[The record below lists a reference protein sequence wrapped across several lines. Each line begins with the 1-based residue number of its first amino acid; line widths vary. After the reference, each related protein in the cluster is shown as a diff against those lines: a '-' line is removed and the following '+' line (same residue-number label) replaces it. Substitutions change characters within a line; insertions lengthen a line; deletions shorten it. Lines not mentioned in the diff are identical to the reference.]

1 MSRQRSFSQRLSDLP
16 RPSQLRV
23 ASDSFIASK
32 NSGLFKGQVIGSPKQ
47 QKKSDDKK
55 YLNHDEINRRA
66 IQIFHTEGGEKSAPH
81 STTKTFDQRIFAII
95 HPYDR
100 HRRIFDMATVV
111 WVLLLVFFIPL
122 EIGFD
127 WYETVAWQKI
137 LFTALDV
144 WFALDILLNFRTG
157 YISHGTVVMDAKK
170 IASNYLSTW
179 FVVDLLG
186 TLPFEHVISAQVSSR
201 KSLKLAKYFK
211 IPKLLRI
218 SRVMKYVRN
227 HQYVYDFSKVLILI
241 FTLLHIGACVWVMLL
256 DPCNETKSN
265 YSGADVCAQSNVYH
279 IYAEALHIS
288 ASMMLGV
295 SNLHIIGKSDMLI
308 LDFEGRHEDSTKVFI
323 ISTIFMIV
331 GLFLIALLISEAN
344 VYVMGKMQ
352 GSAAFQRKTDRVN
365 HEMEYYGVPDELQHQ
380 VRAFYDYIWIHQ
392 KQYDDKIALLSDQ
405 QMSTDL
411 QRKLALH
418 LFKDVVSHISFFSEI
433 DDLLLGEICMSL
445 RTKIFLPGDMILFK
459 GDVGKELF
467 IISKGVVEVLR
478 DDLPRSKR
486 HDAPKI
492 LLQNGSFFGEI
503 ALVMEVRRTC
513 SVQARTVCE
522 VNILQQ
528 NAFDAILLDNPHF
541 ARRMNELV
549 VARQLDSC
557 MARSHQ
563 KGLDFK
569 VSQSDMD
576 LAILTMEKNMKEG
589 LERRHMNVHDSS
601 RSVGSTRHKSD
612 MSHNDTAVFSP
623 STRVS
628 FDGSVKLDSTTV
640 KLHHESYSNPS
651 SRRDTDEESQLPEPP
666 KRTRTSSAPAPTDVS
681 HMFKDIARRST
692 VFPNEN
698 FFAKG
703 VNQSSARP
711 LTDNHGGSND
721 DDEEIVIN
729 DDMDACSD
737 GELHQSSKDRKRV
750 TRRRRLQTEN
760 SVAFRPPEDDLES
773 RLTGRF
779 PSSIFDVS
787 KVNPLILNSSRSV
800 APRKSLNDTSF
811 AVANSLHA
819 RLNHQ
824 GLEDVILD
832 DEMGVRKI
840 ILSVKSDRT

>member
-1 MSRQRSFSQRLSDLP
+1 MTRQRSLSQRLSDLP
-16 RPSQLRV
+16 RPSHMRV
-23 ASDSFIASK
+23 ASDSFLASK
-32 NSGLFKGQVIGSPKQ
+32 SSGVFKGQLIGSPKQ
-47 QKKSDDKK
+47 PQENKEEDDGI

-66 IQIFHTEGGEKSAPH
+66 IQIFHTEGGEKSA
-81 STTKTFDQRIFAII
+81 SRSSKKTFIQWLLTII

-100 HRRIFDMATVV
+100 SRRMFDMTTVI

-127 WYETVAWQKI
+127 WYETVAWQKV
-137 LFTALDV
+137 LFTALDI
-144 WFALDILLNFRTG
+144 WFALDIMLNFRTG
-157 YISHGTVVMDAKK
+157 YINHGTVVMGPKK
-170 IASNYLSTW
+170 IASNYLSKW
-179 FVVDLLG
+179 FLVDLLG
-186 TLPFEHVISAQVSSR
+186 TLPFELMISAQVSSR

-241 FTLLHIGACVWVMLL
+241 FTLMHIGACAWVMLL
-256 DPCNETKSN
+256 DPCNEEKSN
-265 YSGADVCAQSNVYH
+265 YAGADVCAQSNVYH

-295 SNLHIIGKSDMLI
+295 SNLHIIGKSGMLN
-308 LDFEGRHEDSTKVFI
+308 LDFEGRHEDSTKVFL
-323 ISTIFMIV
+323 ISTLFMMI

-365 HEMEYYGVPDELQHQ
+365 HEMEYYGVPDDLQRQ

-445 RTKIFLPGDMILFK
+445 RTKVFLPGDMIFFK

-478 DDLPRSKR
+478 DDLPMSKR
-486 HDAPKI
+486 RDAPKI
-492 LLQNGSFFGEI
+492 LLENGSFFGEI
-503 ALVMEVRRTC
+503 ALVMEVRRTS

-528 NAFDAILLDNPHF
+528 DAFDAILLDNPHF

-563 KGLDFK
+563 KGVDFQ

-589 LERRHMNVHDSS
+589 LERRQMQE
-601 RSVGSTRHKSD
+601 STRSLTSKRQKSD
-612 MSHNDTAVFSP
+612 MTDTDTVFSP
-623 STRVS
+623 TSRVS
-628 FDGSVKLDSTTV
+628 FDGSVKMPL
-640 KLHHESYSNPS
+640 ESYINPS
-651 SRRDTDEESQLPEPP
+651 TRAGVDEESQLLDP
-666 KRTRTSSAPAPTDVS
+666 TNRTSSASLDVS
-681 HMFKDIARRST
+681 HVLTDIARRST
-692 VFPNEN
+692 RFSNVDE
-698 FFAKG
+698 
-703 VNQSSARP
+703 VDSSCHHLEEISRKAAARP
-711 LTDNHGGSND
+711 LTDNTGATNNND
-721 DDEEIVIN
+721 FIVDDE
-729 DDMDACSD
+729 MDACSD
-737 GELHQSSKDRKRV
+737 GELETTKDRKRV
-750 TRRRRLQTEN
+750 PTRRMQPL
-760 SVAFRPPEDDLES
+760 ADDLES
-773 RLTGRF
+773 RLTGHF
-779 PSSIFDVS
+779 NPGVVDVS
-787 KVNPLILNSSRSV
+787 KVNPLILKAMTAQTQQPSIR
-800 APRKSLNDTSF
+800 
-811 AVANSLHA
+811 
-819 RLNHQ
+819 
-824 GLEDVILD
+824 
-832 DEMGVRKI
+832 
-840 ILSVKSDRT
+840 

>member
-1 MSRQRSFSQRLSDLP
+1 MIIVLDRSETLYFVKGCPPYLSPNAMKRQRSLSQRLSDLP
-16 RPSQLRV
+16 RPRQMRV

-32 NSGLFKGQVIGSPKQ
+32 KTGVLKGQIIG
-47 QKKSDDKK
+47 QKKQNDDA
-55 YLNHDEINRRA
+55 YLNQNDINRRA
-66 IQIFHTEGGEKSAPH
+66 IQIFHTERGKKSVLR
-81 STTKTFDQRIFAII
+81 SSKKTFNQWVFTII

-100 HRRIFDMATVV
+100 SRRIFDMTTVI
-111 WVLLLVFFIPL
+111 WVLLLVFFLPL

-127 WYETVAWQKI
+127 WYETVTWQKV
-137 LFTALDV
+137 LFTILDV

-157 YISHGTVVMDAKK
+157 FVNHGTVVMDPKK

-186 TLPFEHVISAQVSSR
+186 TLPFEHMIRSAQVSSR

-218 SRVMKYVRN
+218 SRVMKYLRN

-241 FTLLHIGACVWVMLL
+241 FTLLHIGACLWVMLI
-256 DPCNETKSN
+256 DPCNEFRTN

-295 SNLHIIGKSDMLI
+295 SNLHIIGKPGMLN
-308 LDFEGRHEDSTKVFI
+308 LDFEGRHEDSSAMFL

-344 VYVMGKMQ
+344 VYVFGKMQ
-352 GSAAFQRKTDRVN
+352 GSTAFQRKTDRVN
-365 HEMEYYGVPDELQHQ
+365 HEMEYYGVPDDLQRQ
-380 VRAFYDYIWIHQ
+380 VRAFYNYIWIHQ

-418 LFKDVVSHISFFSEI
+418 LFKDVVSHISFFSEV
-433 DDLLLGEICMSL
+433 DDGLLGEICMSL
-445 RTKIFLPGDMILFK
+445 RSKIFLPNDMIFFK

-467 IISKGVVEVLR
+467 IISKGVVEVIR
-478 DDLPRSKR
+478 DDLPLKQRR
-486 HDAPKI
+486 DAPKI
-492 LLQNGSFFGEI
+492 LLENGSFFGEI

-557 MARSHQ
+557 MARSQQ
-563 KGLDFK
+563 KGVDFQ

-589 LERRHMNVHDSS
+589 LERRQMQD
-601 RSVGSTRHKSD
+601 STRSLGSKRLISD
-612 MSHNDTAVFSP
+612 MTTS
-623 STRVS
+623 RVS
-628 FDGSVKLDSTTV
+628 FDGSIKVPLGV
-640 KLHHESYSNPS
+640 
-651 SRRDTDEESQLPEPP
+651 DEESQVMEP
-666 KRTRTSSAPAPTDVS
+666 TDRTSSASLDVS
-681 HMFKDIARRST
+681 HVLRDIARRST
-692 VFPNEN
+692 RFPNEEAN
-698 FFAKG
+698 
-703 VNQSSARP
+703 SSYHRDEITRKEARP
-711 LTDNHGGSND
+711 FTDSNGASNNTVD
-721 DDEEIVIN
+721 DDI
-729 DDMDACSD
+729 DACSD
-737 GELHQSSKDRKRV
+737 GELKATKTHKRP
-750 TRRRRLQTEN
+750 L
-760 SVAFRPPEDDLES
+760 EDDLES
-773 RLTGRF
+773 RLTGHF
-779 PSSIFDVS
+779 NPQVGVVDVS
-787 KVNPLILNSSRSV
+787 KVNPLILNSLKNKHMEPRSIEDSTNSADV
-800 APRKSLNDTSF
+800 NSLN
-811 AVANSLHA
+811 A
-819 RLNHQ
+819 RLSQ
-824 GLEDVILD
+824 QEKFMEKIVALLD
-832 DEMGVRKI
+832 DDFMNR
-840 ILSVKSDRT
+840 

>member
-1 MSRQRSFSQRLSDLP
+1 M
-16 RPSQLRV
+16 RV
-23 ASDSFIASK
+23 ASDSFLASK
-32 NSGLFKGQVIGSPKQ
+32 SSGVFKGQLIGSPKQ
-47 QKKSDDKK
+47 PQQRKEEDDGI

-66 IQIFHTEGGEKSAPH
+66 IQIFHTEGGEKSA
-81 STTKTFDQRIFAII
+81 SRSSKKTFIQWVLTII

-100 HRRIFDMATVV
+100 SRRMFDMTTVI

-127 WYETVAWQKI
+127 WYETVTWQKV
-137 LFTALDV
+137 LFTALDI
-144 WFALDILLNFRTG
+144 WFALDIMLNFRTG
-157 YISHGTVVMDAKK
+157 YINHGTVVMGPKK
-170 IASNYLSTW
+170 IASNYLSKW
-179 FVVDLLG
+179 FLVDLLG
-186 TLPFEHVISAQVSSR
+186 TLPFELMISAQVSSR

-241 FTLLHIGACVWVMLL
+241 FTLMHIGACAWVMLL
-256 DPCNETKSN
+256 DPCNEEKSN
-265 YSGADVCAQSNVYH
+265 YAGADVCAQSNVYH

-295 SNLHIIGKSDMLI
+295 SNLHIIGKSGMLN
-308 LDFEGRHEDSTKVFI
+308 LDFEGRHEDSTKVFL
-323 ISTIFMIV
+323 ISTLFMMI

-365 HEMEYYGVPDELQHQ
+365 HEMEYYGVPDDLQRQ

-445 RTKIFLPGDMILFK
+445 RTKVFLPGDMIFFK

-478 DDLPRSKR
+478 DDLPMSKR
-486 HDAPKI
+486 RDAPKI
-492 LLQNGSFFGEI
+492 LLENGSFFGEI
-503 ALVMEVRRTC
+503 ALVMEVRRTS

-528 NAFDAILLDNPHF
+528 DAFDAILLDNPHF

-563 KGLDFK
+563 KGVDFQ

-589 LERRHMNVHDSS
+589 LERRQMQE
-601 RSVGSTRHKSD
+601 STRSLTSKRQKSD
-612 MSHNDTAVFSP
+612 MTDTDTVFSP
-623 STRVS
+623 TSRVS
-628 FDGSVKLDSTTV
+628 FDGSVKMPL
-640 KLHHESYSNPS
+640 ESYINPS
-651 SRRDTDEESQLPEPP
+651 TRAGVDEESQLLDP
-666 KRTRTSSAPAPTDVS
+666 TNRTSSASLDVS
-681 HMFKDIARRST
+681 HVLTDIARRST
-692 VFPNEN
+692 RFSNEEDDLESHHHLEEISRK
-698 FFAKG
+698 AA
-703 VNQSSARP
+703 ARP
-711 LTDNHGGSND
+711 LTDSTGASNNND
-721 DDEEIVIN
+721 FIVDDE
-729 DDMDACSD
+729 MDACSD
-737 GELHQSSKDRKRV
+737 GELETTKDRKRV
-750 TRRRRLQTEN
+750 PTRRMQPL
-760 SVAFRPPEDDLES
+760 ADDLES
-773 RLTGRF
+773 RLTGHF
-779 PSSIFDVS
+779 NPGVVDVS
-787 KVNPLILNSSRSV
+787 KVNPLILKAMTAQTQQPSIR
-800 APRKSLNDTSF
+800 
-811 AVANSLHA
+811 
-819 RLNHQ
+819 
-824 GLEDVILD
+824 
-832 DEMGVRKI
+832 
-840 ILSVKSDRT
+840 

>member
-1 MSRQRSFSQRLSDLP
+1 MTRQRSLSQRLSDLP
-16 RPSQLRV
+16 RPSHMRV
-23 ASDSFIASK
+23 ASDSFLASK
-32 NSGLFKGQVIGSPKQ
+32 SSGVFKGQLIGSPKQ
-47 QKKSDDKK
+47 PQENKEEDDGI

-66 IQIFHTEGGEKSAPH
+66 IQIFHTEGGEKSA
-81 STTKTFDQRIFAII
+81 SRSSKKTFIQWLLTII

-100 HRRIFDMATVV
+100 SRRMFDMTTVI

-127 WYETVAWQKI
+127 WYETVAWQKV
-137 LFTALDV
+137 LFTALDI
-144 WFALDILLNFRTG
+144 WFALDIMLNFRTG
-157 YISHGTVVMDAKK
+157 YINHGTVVMGPKK
-170 IASNYLSTW
+170 IASNYLSKW
-179 FVVDLLG
+179 FLVDLLG
-186 TLPFEHVISAQVSSR
+186 TLPFELMISAQVSSR

-241 FTLLHIGACVWVMLL
+241 FTLMHIGACAWVMLL
-256 DPCNETKSN
+256 DPCNEEKSN
-265 YSGADVCAQSNVYH
+265 YAGADVCAQSNVYH

-295 SNLHIIGKSDMLI
+295 SNLHIIGKSGMLN
-308 LDFEGRHEDSTKVFI
+308 LDFEGRHEDSTKVFL
-323 ISTIFMIV
+323 ISTLFMMI

-365 HEMEYYGVPDELQHQ
+365 HEMEYYGVPDDLQRQ

-445 RTKIFLPGDMILFK
+445 RTKVFLPGDMIFFK

-478 DDLPRSKR
+478 DDLPMSKR
-486 HDAPKI
+486 RDAPKI
-492 LLQNGSFFGEI
+492 LLENGSFFGEI
-503 ALVMEVRRTC
+503 ALVMEVRRTS

-528 NAFDAILLDNPHF
+528 DAFDAILLDNPHF

-563 KGLDFK
+563 KGVDFQ

-576 LAILTMEKNMKEG
+576 LAVLTMEKNMKEG
-589 LERRHMNVHDSS
+589 LERRQMQESS
-601 RSVGSTRHKSD
+601 RSLTSKRQKSD
-612 MSHNDTAVFSP
+612 MTDTDTVFSP
-623 STRVS
+623 TSRVS
-628 FDGSVKLDSTTV
+628 FDGSVKMPL
-640 KLHHESYSNPS
+640 ESYINPS
-651 SRRDTDEESQLPEPP
+651 TRAGVDEESQLLDP
-666 KRTRTSSAPAPTDVS
+666 TNRTSSASLDVS
-681 HMFKDIARRST
+681 HVLTDIARRST
-692 VFPNEN
+692 RFSNVDE
-698 FFAKG
+698 
-703 VNQSSARP
+703 VDSSCHHLEEISRKAAARP
-711 LTDNHGGSND
+711 LTDNTGATNNND
-721 DDEEIVIN
+721 FIVDDE
-729 DDMDACSD
+729 MDACSD
-737 GELHQSSKDRKRV
+737 GELETTKDRKRV
-750 TRRRRLQTEN
+750 PTRRMQPL
-760 SVAFRPPEDDLES
+760 ADDLES
-773 RLTGRF
+773 RLTGHF
-779 PSSIFDVS
+779 NPGVVDVS
-787 KVNPLILNSSRSV
+787 KVNPLILKAMTAQTQQPSIR
-800 APRKSLNDTSF
+800 
-811 AVANSLHA
+811 
-819 RLNHQ
+819 
-824 GLEDVILD
+824 
-832 DEMGVRKI
+832 
-840 ILSVKSDRT
+840 

>member
-1 MSRQRSFSQRLSDLP
+1 MTRQRSLSQRLSDLP
-16 RPSQLRV
+16 RPSEMRV
-23 ASDSFIASK
+23 ASDSFLASK
-32 NSGLFKGQVIGSPKQ
+32 NSGVFKGQLIGSPKQ
-47 QKKSDDKK
+47 YRKDEGVF
-55 YLNHDEINRRA
+55 LNHDEINRRA
-66 IQIFHTEGGEKSAPH
+66 IQIFHTEGGEKIASR
-81 STTKTFDQRIFAII
+81 SSKKTFIQWVFTII

-100 HRRIFDMATVV
+100 FRRMFDMTTVI

-127 WYETVAWQKI
+127 WYETKTWQKV
-137 LFTALDV
+137 LFTALDI
-144 WFALDILLNFRTG
+144 WFALDIVLNFRTG
-157 YISHGTVVMDAKK
+157 YINHGTVVMDPKK

-179 FVVDLLG
+179 FLVDLLG
-186 TLPFEHVISAQVSSR
+186 TLPFEHLISAQVSSR

-241 FTLLHIGACVWVMLL
+241 FTLMHIGACVWVMLL
-256 DPCNETKSN
+256 DPCNELKSN

-279 IYAEALHIS
+279 IYAESLHIS

-295 SNLHIIGKSDMLI
+295 SNLHIIGKPSLI
-308 LDFEGRHEDSTKVFI
+308 NLDFAGRHEDSTKIFL
-323 ISTIFMIV
+323 ISTLFMIV
-331 GLFLIALLISEAN
+331 GLFLVALLISEAN
-344 VYVMGKMQ
+344 VYLMGKMQ

-365 HEMEYYGVPDELQHQ
+365 HEMEYYGVPDDLQRQ

-418 LFKDVVSHISFFSEI
+418 LFKDVVSHISFFSEV

-445 RTKIFLPGDMILFK
+445 RTKVFLPGDMIFFK

-492 LLQNGSFFGEI
+492 LLKNGSFFGEI

-557 MARSHQ
+557 MVRSHQ
-563 KGLDFK
+563 KGVDFK

-589 LERRHMNVHDSS
+589 LERRQMQESA
-601 RSVGSTRHKSD
+601 RSLSSTRQKSD
-612 MSHNDTAVFSP
+612 MTDTNTVFSP
-623 STRVS
+623 SSRVS
-628 FDGSVKLDSTTV
+628 FDGSVKIPV
-640 KLHHESYSNPS
+640 ESYINPS
-651 SRRDTDEESQLPEPP
+651 SRTGVDEESQLLEQPE
-666 KRTRTSSAPAPTDVS
+666 RTSSSASLDIS
-681 HMFKDIARRST
+681 HVLKDIARRST
-692 VFPNEN
+692 RFPNEEEPDSSYN
-698 FFAKG
+698 LEETIRK
-703 VNQSSARP
+703 SARP
-711 LTDNHGGSND
+711 LTDNNRASNNND
-721 DDEEIVIN
+721 VTID

-737 GELHQSSKDRKRV
+737 GELTVTKTCKRV
-750 TRRRRLQTEN
+750 PTRRVQP
-760 SVAFRPPEDDLES
+760 RPRDLADDLES
-773 RLTGRF
+773 RLTGHF
-779 PSSIFDVS
+779 NPGVVDVS
-787 KVNPLILNSSRSV
+787 KVNPLILNSLSSTNMEPRSTEDNTAV
-800 APRKSLNDTSF
+800 HSLN
-811 AVANSLHA
+811 A
-819 RLNHQ
+819 RLSQQ
-824 GLEDVILD
+824 GRLME
-832 DEMGVRKI
+832 KI
-840 ILSVKSDRT
+840 IAKIDILSKKTGEDR

>member
-1 MSRQRSFSQRLSDLP
+1 M
-16 RPSQLRV
+16 RV
-23 ASDSFIASK
+23 ASDSFLASK
-32 NSGLFKGQVIGSPKQ
+32 SSGVFKGQLIGSPKQ
-47 QKKSDDKK
+47 PQENKEEDDGI

-66 IQIFHTEGGEKSAPH
+66 IQIFHTEGGEKSA
-81 STTKTFDQRIFAII
+81 SRSSKKTFIQWLLTII

-100 HRRIFDMATVV
+100 SRRMFDMTTVI

-127 WYETVAWQKI
+127 WYETVAWQKV
-137 LFTALDV
+137 LFTALDI
-144 WFALDILLNFRTG
+144 WFALDIMLNFRTG
-157 YISHGTVVMDAKK
+157 YINHGTVVMGPKK
-170 IASNYLSTW
+170 IASNYLSKW
-179 FVVDLLG
+179 FLIDLLG
-186 TLPFEHVISAQVSSR
+186 TLPFELMISAQVSSR

-241 FTLLHIGACVWVMLL
+241 FTLMHIGACAWVMLL
-256 DPCNETKSN
+256 DPCNEEKSN
-265 YSGADVCAQSNVYH
+265 YAGADVCAQSNVYH

-295 SNLHIIGKSDMLI
+295 SNLHIIGKSGMLN
-308 LDFEGRHEDSTKVFI
+308 LDFEGRHEDSTKVFL
-323 ISTIFMIV
+323 ISTLFMMI

-365 HEMEYYGVPDELQHQ
+365 HEMEYYGVPDDLQRQ

-445 RTKIFLPGDMILFK
+445 RTKVFLPGDMIFFK

-478 DDLPRSKR
+478 DDLPMSKR
-486 HDAPKI
+486 RDAPKI
-492 LLQNGSFFGEI
+492 LLENGSFFGEI
-503 ALVMEVRRTC
+503 ALVMEVRRTS

-528 NAFDAILLDNPHF
+528 DAFDAILLDNPHF

-563 KGLDFK
+563 KGVDFQ

-589 LERRHMNVHDSS
+589 LERRQMQESS
-601 RSVGSTRHKSD
+601 RSLTSKRQKSD
-612 MSHNDTAVFSP
+612 MTDTDTVFSP
-623 STRVS
+623 TSRVS
-628 FDGSVKLDSTTV
+628 FDGSVKMPL
-640 KLHHESYSNPS
+640 ESYINPS
-651 SRRDTDEESQLPEPP
+651 TRAGVDEESQLLDP
-666 KRTRTSSAPAPTDVS
+666 TNRTSSASLDVS
-681 HMFKDIARRST
+681 HVLTDIARRST
-692 VFPNEN
+692 RFSNEEE
-698 FFAKG
+698 AD
-703 VNQSSARP
+703 SSYHHLEEISRKAAARP
-711 LTDNHGGSND
+711 LTDNTGATNNND
-721 DDEEIVIN
+721 FIVDDE
-729 DDMDACSD
+729 MDACSD
-737 GELHQSSKDRKRV
+737 RALETTKDRKRV
-750 TRRRRLQTEN
+750 PTRRMQPL
-760 SVAFRPPEDDLES
+760 ADDLES
-773 RLTGRF
+773 RLTGHF
-779 PSSIFDVS
+779 NPGVVDVS
-787 KVNPLILNSSRSV
+787 KVNPLILKAMTAQTQQPSIR
-800 APRKSLNDTSF
+800 
-811 AVANSLHA
+811 
-819 RLNHQ
+819 
-824 GLEDVILD
+824 
-832 DEMGVRKI
+832 
-840 ILSVKSDRT
+840 

>member
-1 MSRQRSFSQRLSDLP
+1 MTRQRSLSQRLSDLP
-16 RPSQLRV
+16 RPSHMRV
-23 ASDSFIASK
+23 ASDSFLASK
-32 NSGLFKGQVIGSPKQ
+32 SSGVFKGQLIGSPKQ
-47 QKKSDDKK
+47 PQENKEEDDGI

-66 IQIFHTEGGEKSAPH
+66 IQIFHTEGGEKSA
-81 STTKTFDQRIFAII
+81 SRSSKKTFIQWLLTII

-100 HRRIFDMATVV
+100 SRRMFDMTTVI

-127 WYETVAWQKI
+127 WYETVAWQKV
-137 LFTALDV
+137 LFTALDI
-144 WFALDILLNFRTG
+144 WFALDIMLNFRTG
-157 YISHGTVVMDAKK
+157 YINHGTVVMGPKK
-170 IASNYLSTW
+170 IASNYLSKW
-179 FVVDLLG
+179 FLVDLLG
-186 TLPFEHVISAQVSSR
+186 TLPFELMISAQVSSR

-241 FTLLHIGACVWVMLL
+241 FTLMHIGACAWVMLL
-256 DPCNETKSN
+256 DPCNEEKSN
-265 YSGADVCAQSNVYH
+265 YAGADVCAQSNVYH

-295 SNLHIIGKSDMLI
+295 SNLHIIGKSGMLN
-308 LDFEGRHEDSTKVFI
+308 LDFEGRHEDSTKVFL
-323 ISTIFMIV
+323 ISTLFMMI

-365 HEMEYYGVPDELQHQ
+365 HEMEYYGVPDDLQRQ

-445 RTKIFLPGDMILFK
+445 RTKVFLPGDMIFFK

-478 DDLPRSKR
+478 DDLPMSKR
-486 HDAPKI
+486 RDAPKI
-492 LLQNGSFFGEI
+492 LLENGSFFGEI
-503 ALVMEVRRTC
+503 ALVMEVRRTS

-528 NAFDAILLDNPHF
+528 DAFDAILLDNPHF

-563 KGLDFK
+563 KGVDFQ

-576 LAILTMEKNMKEG
+576 LAVLTMEKNMKEG
-589 LERRHMNVHDSS
+589 LERRQMQESS
-601 RSVGSTRHKSD
+601 RSLTSKRQKSD
-612 MSHNDTAVFSP
+612 MTDTDTVFSP
-623 STRVS
+623 TSRVS
-628 FDGSVKLDSTTV
+628 FDGSVKMPL
-640 KLHHESYSNPS
+640 ESYINPS
-651 SRRDTDEESQLPEPP
+651 TRAGVDEESQLLDP
-666 KRTRTSSAPAPTDVS
+666 TNRTSSASLDVS
-681 HMFKDIARRST
+681 HVLTDIARRST
-692 VFPNEN
+692 RFSNVDE
-698 FFAKG
+698 
-703 VNQSSARP
+703 VDSSCHHLEEISRKAAARP
-711 LTDNHGGSND
+711 LTDNTGATNNND
-721 DDEEIVIN
+721 FIVDDET
-729 DDMDACSD
+729 DACSD
-737 GELHQSSKDRKRV
+737 GELETTKDRKRV
-750 TRRRRLQTEN
+750 PTRRMQPL
-760 SVAFRPPEDDLES
+760 ADDLES
-773 RLTGRF
+773 RLTGHF
-779 PSSIFDVS
+779 NPGVVDVS
-787 KVNPLILNSSRSV
+787 KVNPLILKAMTAQTQQPSIR
-800 APRKSLNDTSF
+800 
-811 AVANSLHA
+811 
-819 RLNHQ
+819 
-824 GLEDVILD
+824 
-832 DEMGVRKI
+832 
-840 ILSVKSDRT
+840 

>member
-1 MSRQRSFSQRLSDLP
+1 
-16 RPSQLRV
+16 V
-23 ASDSFIASK
+23 ASNSFLASK
-32 NSGLFKGQVIGSPKQ
+32 SSGVFKGQVIGSPKQ
-47 QKKSDDKK
+47 QQQQKKDNGSI

-66 IQIFHTEGGEKSAPH
+66 IQIFHTEGGESNALRSSKKRVF
-81 STTKTFDQRIFAII
+81 TII

-100 HRRIFDMATVV
+100 FRRMFDVTTVV
-111 WVLLLVFFIPL
+111 WVLLLVFFIPM

-127 WYETVAWQKI
+127 WYETVTWQKV
-137 LFTALDV
+137 LFTALDI
-144 WFALDILLNFRTG
+144 WFALDIMLNFRTG
-157 YISHGTVVMDAKK
+157 YINHGTVVMDSKK
-170 IASNYLSTW
+170 IASHYLSTW
-179 FVVDLLG
+179 FLVDLLG
-186 TLPFEHVISAQVSSR
+186 TLPFEQLMSTQVSSR

-241 FTLLHIGACVWVMLL
+241 FTLMHIGACVWVMLL

-265 YSGADVCAQSNVYH
+265 YAGADVCAQSNVYH

-295 SNLHIIGKSDMLI
+295 SNLHIIGKPHLLS
-308 LDFEGRHEDSTKVFI
+308 LDFEGRDDDSAKVFL
-323 ISTIFMIV
+323 ISTLYMIL
-331 GLFLIALLISEAN
+331 GLFLIALLVSEVN

-365 HEMEYYGVPDELQHQ
+365 HEMEYYGVPDDLQRQ

-445 RTKIFLPGDMILFK
+445 RTKVFLPGDMILFK

-486 HDAPKI
+486 RDAPQI
-492 LLQNGSFFGEI
+492 LLRNGSFFGEI

-528 NAFDAILLDNPHF
+528 NAFDAILLDHPQF

-563 KGLDFK
+563 KGVDFQ

-576 LAILTMEKNMKEG
+576 LAVMKMEKNMKEG
-589 LERRHMNVHDSS
+589 LERRQMQDSS
-601 RSVGSTRHKSD
+601 RSLGSSKRQKSD
-612 MSHNDTAVFSP
+612 VMDNTVFP
-623 STRVS
+623 TTRVS
-628 FDGSVKLDSTTV
+628 FDGSVKMPLP
-640 KLHHESYSNPS
+640 PS
-651 SRRDTDEESQLPEPP
+651 RTRGGHDEESQLSDPP
-666 KRTRTSSAPAPTDVS
+666 NCQMKLIQN
-681 HMFKDIARRST
+681 IARRST
-692 VFPNEN
+692 RFPNEEE
-698 FFAKG
+698 AEG
-703 VNQSSARP
+703 VEEVSRRAVRP
-711 LTDNHGGSND
+711 FTDNTNGASNKDVID
-721 DDEEIVIN
+721 DVI
-729 DDMDACSD
+729 DACSD
-737 GELHQSSKDRKRV
+737 VKLEATKGRKRG
-750 TRRRRLQTEN
+750 
-760 SVAFRPPEDDLES
+760 RPAHTKYNGGEEDGDDLCS
-773 RLTGRF
+773 RLTGHF
-779 PSSIFDVS
+779 NPGIQVVDVS
-787 KVNPLILNSSRSV
+787 KVNPIILNSLTH
-800 APRKSLNDTSF
+800 K
-811 AVANSLHA
+811 A
-819 RLNHQ
+819 RRFVECQ
-824 GLEDVILD
+824 IEPARTADGE
-832 DEMGVRKI
+832 I
-840 ILSVKSDRT
+840 IGKD

>member
-1 MSRQRSFSQRLSDLP
+1 MTRQRSLSQRLSDLP
-16 RPSQLRV
+16 RPSQMRV
-23 ASDSFIASK
+23 ASDSFLASK
-32 NSGLFKGQVIGSPKQ
+32 KSGVFKGQLIGSPKQ
-47 QKKSDDKK
+47 YRKDEGVF
-55 YLNHDEINRRA
+55 LNHDEINRRA
-66 IQIFHTEGGEKSAPH
+66 IQIFHTEGGEKSA
-81 STTKTFDQRIFAII
+81 SRSSKKTFIQWVFTII

-100 HRRIFDMATVV
+100 SRRMFDMTTVI

-127 WYETVAWQKI
+127 WYETKTWQKV
-137 LFTALDV
+137 LFTALDI
-144 WFALDILLNFRTG
+144 WFALDIVLNFRTG
-157 YISHGTVVMDAKK
+157 YINHGTVVMDPKK

-179 FVVDLLG
+179 FLVDLLG
-186 TLPFEHVISAQVSSR
+186 TLPFEHLISAQVSSR

-241 FTLLHIGACVWVMLL
+241 FTLMHIGACVWVMLL
-256 DPCNETKSN
+256 DPCNELKSN
-265 YSGADVCAQSNVYH
+265 YSGTDECAQSNVYH

-295 SNLHIIGKSDMLI
+295 SNLHIIGKPSMLN
-308 LDFEGRHEDSTKVFI
+308 LDFAGRHEDSTKIFL

-331 GLFLIALLISEAN
+331 GLFLVALLISEAN
-344 VYVMGKMQ
+344 VYLMGKMQ

-365 HEMEYYGVPDELQHQ
+365 HEMEYYGVPDDLQRQ

-418 LFKDVVSHISFFSEI
+418 LFKDVVSHISFFSEV
-433 DDLLLGEICMSL
+433 DDLLLGEICKSL
-445 RTKIFLPGDMILFK
+445 RTKVFLPGDMIFFK

-486 HDAPKI
+486 QDAPKI
-492 LLQNGSFFGEI
+492 LLENGSFFGEI

-513 SVQARTVCE
+513 SVQAQTVCE

-528 NAFDAILLDNPHF
+528 DAFDAILLDNPHF

-563 KGLDFK
+563 KGVDFK

-589 LERRHMNVHDSS
+589 LERRQLQESA
-601 RSVGSTRHKSD
+601 RSLSSTRQKYD
-612 MSHNDTAVFSP
+612 MTETS
-623 STRVS
+623 RVS
-628 FDGSVKLDSTTV
+628 FDV
-640 KLHHESYSNPS
+640 ESYTNLS
-651 SRRDTDEESQLPEPP
+651 SRSGVDEEAQLFEQPE
-666 KRTRTSSAPAPTDVS
+666 RTSSSASLDIS
-681 HMFKDIARRST
+681 HVLKDIARRST
-692 VFPNEN
+692 RFPNEEESDSYQL
-698 FFAKG
+698 KE
-703 VNQSSARP
+703 SIRKSARP
-711 LTDNHGGSND
+711 LTDNNRASKIKD
-721 DDEEIVIN
+721 VTID

-737 GELHQSSKDRKRV
+737 GELNVTKSRKRV
-750 TRRRRLQTEN
+750 PTRRVQP
-760 SVAFRPPEDDLES
+760 RPRDNTPAAVLADNLES
-773 RLTGRF
+773 RLTGHF
-779 PSSIFDVS
+779 DPGVVDVS
-787 KVNPLILNSSRSV
+787 KVNPLILNSLNNTNTE
-800 APRKSLNDTSF
+800 PRNAEDSTNNIAAVHSLN
-811 AVANSLHA
+811 A
-819 RLNHQ
+819 RLSQQ
-824 GLEDVILD
+824 GRLME
-832 DEMGVRKI
+832 KI
-840 ILSVKSDRT
+840 IAKIDILSKKSGEDR

>member
-1 MSRQRSFSQRLSDLP
+1 M
-16 RPSQLRV
+16 RV
-23 ASDSFIASK
+23 ASDSFLASK
-32 NSGLFKGQVIGSPKQ
+32 SSGVFKGQHIGSPKQ
-47 QKKSDDKK
+47 PQENKEEDDGI

-66 IQIFHTEGGEKSAPH
+66 IQIFHTEGGEKSA
-81 STTKTFDQRIFAII
+81 SRSSKKTFIQWVLTII

-100 HRRIFDMATVV
+100 SRRMFDMTTVI

-127 WYETVAWQKI
+127 WYETVAWQKV
-137 LFTALDV
+137 LFTALDI
-144 WFALDILLNFRTG
+144 WFALDIMLNFRTG
-157 YISHGTVVMDAKK
+157 YINHGTVVMGPKK
-170 IASNYLSTW
+170 IASNYLSKW
-179 FVVDLLG
+179 FLVDLLG
-186 TLPFEHVISAQVSSR
+186 TLPFELMISAQVSSR

-241 FTLLHIGACVWVMLL
+241 FTLMHIGACAWVMLL
-256 DPCNETKSN
+256 DPCNEEKSN
-265 YSGADVCAQSNVYH
+265 YAGADVCAQSNVYH

-295 SNLHIIGKSDMLI
+295 SNLHIIGKSGMLN
-308 LDFEGRHEDSTKVFI
+308 LDFEGRHEDSTKVFL
-323 ISTIFMIV
+323 ISTLFMMI

-365 HEMEYYGVPDELQHQ
+365 HEMEYYGVPDDLQRQ

-445 RTKIFLPGDMILFK
+445 RTKVFLPGDMIFFK

-478 DDLPRSKR
+478 DDLPMSKR
-486 HDAPKI
+486 RDAPKI
-492 LLQNGSFFGEI
+492 LLENGSFFGEI
-503 ALVMEVRRTC
+503 ALVMEVRRTS

-528 NAFDAILLDNPHF
+528 DAFDAILLDNPHF

-563 KGLDFK
+563 KGVDFQ

-576 LAILTMEKNMKEG
+576 LAVLTMEKNMKEG
-589 LERRHMNVHDSS
+589 LERRQMQESS
-601 RSVGSTRHKSD
+601 RSLTSKRQKSD
-612 MSHNDTAVFSP
+612 MTDTDTVFSP
-623 STRVS
+623 TSRVS
-628 FDGSVKLDSTTV
+628 FDGSVKMPL
-640 KLHHESYSNPS
+640 ESYINPS
-651 SRRDTDEESQLPEPP
+651 TRAGVDEESQLLDP
-666 KRTRTSSAPAPTDVS
+666 TNRTSSASLDVS
-681 HMFKDIARRST
+681 HVLTDIARRST
-692 VFPNEN
+692 RFSNVDE
-698 FFAKG
+698 
-703 VNQSSARP
+703 VDSSCHHLEEISRKAAARP
-711 LTDNHGGSND
+711 LTDNTGATNNND
-721 DDEEIVIN
+721 FIVDDE
-729 DDMDACSD
+729 MDACSD
-737 GELHQSSKDRKRV
+737 GELETTKDRKRV
-750 TRRRRLQTEN
+750 PTRRMQPL
-760 SVAFRPPEDDLES
+760 ADDLES
-773 RLTGRF
+773 RLTGHF
-779 PSSIFDVS
+779 NPGVVDVS
-787 KVNPLILNSSRSV
+787 KVNPLILKAMTAQTQQPSIR
-800 APRKSLNDTSF
+800 
-811 AVANSLHA
+811 
-819 RLNHQ
+819 
-824 GLEDVILD
+824 
-832 DEMGVRKI
+832 
-840 ILSVKSDRT
+840 

>member
-1 MSRQRSFSQRLSDLP
+1 MRG
-16 RPSQLRV
+16 
-23 ASDSFIASK
+23 ASDSFLASK
-32 NSGLFKGQVIGSPKQ
+32 SSGVFKGQLIGSPKQ
-47 QKKSDDKK
+47 QQKNNNDSI

-66 IQIFHTEGGEKSAPH
+66 IQIFHTEGGENGVLLRSSK
-81 STTKTFDQRIFAII
+81 KTFNQWVFTII

-100 HRRIFDMATVV
+100 FRRMFDMTTVI

-127 WYETVAWQKI
+127 WYETVTWQKV
-137 LFTALDV
+137 LFTALDI
-144 WFALDILLNFRTG
+144 WFALDIVLNFRTG
-157 YISHGTVVMDAKK
+157 YINHGTVVMDPKK

-179 FVVDLLG
+179 FLIDLLG
-186 TLPFEHVISAQVSSR
+186 TLPFEHMISAQEVSSR

-227 HQYVYDFSKVLILI
+227 HQHVYDFSKVLILI
-241 FTLLHIGACVWVMLL
+241 FTLLHIGACGWVMLL
-256 DPCNETKSN
+256 DPCNETTSN
-265 YSGADVCAQSNVYH
+265 YSGANVCAQSNVYR

-295 SNLHIIGKSDMLI
+295 SNLHIIGKSNLLN
-308 LDFEGRHEDSTKVFI
+308 LDFEGRHEDSTKVFL
-323 ISTIFMIV
+323 ISTMYMII

-365 HEMEYYGVPDELQHQ
+365 HEMEYYRVPDDLQRQ

-445 RTKIFLPGDMILFK
+445 RTKVFLPGDMIFFK

-486 HDAPKI
+486 RDAPQI

-503 ALVMEVRRTC
+503 ALVMEVRRTS
-513 SVQARTVCE
+513 SVQAQTVCE

-528 NAFDAILLDNPHF
+528 DAFDAILLGNPHF

-557 MARSHQ
+557 MASSHQ
-563 KGLDFK
+563 KGVDFQ

-576 LAILTMEKNMKEG
+576 LAVLTMEKNMKDG
-589 LERRHMNVHDSS
+589 LERRQMQDSS
-601 RSVGSTRHKSD
+601 RSLGSKRQKSD
-612 MSHNDTAVFSP
+612 MIDNDTTTVFSP
-623 STRVS
+623 KTRVS
-628 FDGSVKLDSTTV
+628 FDDSVKMPL
-640 KLHHESYSNPS
+640 ESYINPPS
-651 SRRDTDEESQLPEPP
+651 SRTGNDEESQLPLEPP
-666 KRTRTSSAPAPTDVS
+666 NRASSASLDVS
-681 HMFKDIARRST
+681 HVLRDIARRST
-692 VFPNEN
+692 RFPNEEEVDPSYLEEVSRK
-698 FFAKG
+698 A
-703 VNQSSARP
+703 ARPP
-711 LTDNHGGSND
+711 LTDNNGASND
-721 DDEEIVIN
+721 EL
-729 DDMDACSD
+729 DARSD
-737 GELHQSSKDRKRV
+737 GDLQATKERNQVPKRRTSS
-750 TRRRRLQTEN
+750 L
-760 SVAFRPPEDDLES
+760 EDDLKY
-773 RLTGRF
+773 RLTGHF
-779 PSSIFDVS
+779 NASSQVDVS
-787 KVNPLILNSSRSV
+787 KVNPLILNSLNNNPEPRSSEESTNTAVNSLNARLSQQGRLMEALLAKMDKIDSRS
-800 APRKSLNDTSF
+800 KKTT
-811 AVANSLHA
+811 
-819 RLNHQ
+819 
-824 GLEDVILD
+824 ED
-832 DEMGVRKI
+832 R
-840 ILSVKSDRT
+840 

>member
-1 MSRQRSFSQRLSDLP
+1 MKRQRSLSQRLSDLP
-16 RPSQLRV
+16 RPSQMRV
-23 ASDSFIASK
+23 ASDSFLASK
-32 NSGLFKGQVIGSPKQ
+32 NNGVFKGHLVGSPKQ
-47 QKKSDDKK
+47 YRKDEGVFV
-55 YLNHDEINRRA
+55 NHDEIYRRA
-66 IQIFHTEGGEKSAPH
+66 IQIFHTEGGERSASRSPK
-81 STTKTFDQRIFAII
+81 KTFIQWVSTLI

-100 HRRIFDMATVV
+100 PRRMFDMTTVI

-127 WYETVAWQKI
+127 WYETKTWQKV
-137 LFTALDV
+137 LFTVLDI
-144 WFALDILLNFRTG
+144 WFALDIVLNFRTG
-157 YISHGTVVMDAKK
+157 YINHGTVVMDSKK

-179 FVVDLLG
+179 FLVDLLG
-186 TLPFEHVISAQVSSR
+186 TLPFEHLISAQVSSR

-241 FTLLHIGACVWVMLL
+241 FTLMHIGACVWVMLL
-256 DPCNETKSN
+256 DPCNELKSN

-295 SNLHIIGKSDMLI
+295 SNLHIIGKPSILN
-308 LDFEGRHEDSTKVFI
+308 LDFAGRHEDSTKIFL
-323 ISTIFMIV
+323 ISTLFMIV
-331 GLFLIALLISEAN
+331 GLFLVALLISEAN
-344 VYVMGKMQ
+344 VYLMGKMQ

-365 HEMEYYGVPDELQHQ
+365 HEMEYYGVPDDLQRQ

-418 LFKDVVSHISFFSEI
+418 LFKDVVSHISFFSEV

-445 RTKIFLPGDMILFK
+445 RTKVFLPGDMIFFK

-478 DDLPRSKR
+478 DDLPRGKR

-492 LLQNGSFFGEI
+492 LLENGSFFGEI

-528 NAFDAILLDNPHF
+528 NSFDAILLDNPHF

-563 KGLDFK
+563 KGVDFK

-589 LERRHMNVHDSS
+589 LERRHMQESG
-601 RSVGSTRHKSD
+601 RSLGSTRQKSD
-612 MSHNDTAVFSP
+612 MTDT
-623 STRVS
+623 STVLPPTSRVL
-628 FDGSVKLDSTTV
+628 FDGSVKIPV
-640 KLHHESYSNPS
+640 ESYINPS
-651 SRRDTDEESQLPEPP
+651 SRSGVDEESQLLEQND
-666 KRTRTSSAPAPTDVS
+666 RTSSSASLDVS
-681 HMFKDIARRST
+681 HVLKDIARRST
-692 VFPNEN
+692 RFPNEEESLEE
-698 FFAKG
+698 
-703 VNQSSARP
+703 SSGKTARP
-711 LTDNHGGSND
+711 LTDNNRGASAND
-721 DDEEIVIN
+721 NDVTTD

-737 GELHQSSKDRKRV
+737 GELKVTKTRKRV
-750 TRRRRLQTEN
+750 PTRWVQP
-760 SVAFRPPEDDLES
+760 RPRDNTAVPLTDDLES
-773 RLTGRF
+773 RLTGHF
-779 PSSIFDVS
+779 NPGVVDVS
-787 KVNPLILNSSRSV
+787 KVNPLILNSLSNKNTE
-800 APRKSLNDTSF
+800 PRNTEGNTNNIAAVNSLN
-811 AVANSLHA
+811 A
-819 RLNHQ
+819 RLSQQ
-824 GLEDVILD
+824 GRLME
-832 DEMGVRKI
+832 KI
-840 ILSVKSDRT
+840 IAKIDILSKKTGEDR

>member
-1 MSRQRSFSQRLSDLP
+1 MTRERSLSQRLSELP
-16 RPSQLRV
+16 RPRQMRV
-23 ASDSFIASK
+23 ASDSFLASK
-32 NSGLFKGQVIGSPKQ
+32 NSGVFKGQFIGSPKQ
-47 QKKSDDKK
+47 HQKKDENDI

-66 IQIFHTEGGEKSAPH
+66 IQIFHTEGGEKSV
-81 STTKTFDQRIFAII
+81 SRSSKKTFHQWVFTII

-100 HRRIFDMATVV
+100 SRRIFDMTTVI

-127 WYETVAWQKI
+127 WYETVTWQKV
-137 LFTALDV
+137 LFTVLDV
-144 WFALDILLNFRTG
+144 WFALDIVLNFRTG
-157 YISHGTVVMDAKK
+157 YINHGTVVMDPKK

-186 TLPFEHVISAQVSSR
+186 TLPFEHMISAQVSSR

-241 FTLLHIGACVWVMLL
+241 FTLMHIGACLWVMLL
-256 DPCNETKSN
+256 DPCNESRSN

-295 SNLHIIGKSDMLI
+295 SNLHIIGKPGMLN
-308 LDFEGRHEDSTKVFI
+308 LDFEGRHEDSTIMFLV
-323 ISTIFMIV
+323 STLFMII

-365 HEMEYYGVPDELQHQ
+365 HEMEYYGVPDDLQRQ

-445 RTKIFLPGDMILFK
+445 RTKIFLPGDMIFFK

-467 IISKGVVEVLR
+467 IISKGVVEVIR
-478 DDLPRSKR
+478 DDLPLSKR
-486 HDAPKI
+486 RDAPKI
-492 LLQNGSFFGEI
+492 LLENGSFFGEI

-563 KGLDFK
+563 KGVDFQ

-589 LERRHMNVHDSS
+589 LERRQMQD
-601 RSVGSTRHKSD
+601 STRSLGSKRHTSD
-612 MSHNDTAVFSP
+612 MTDTNAVFS
-623 STRVS
+623 STSRVS
-628 FDGSVKLDSTTV
+628 FDGSVKLP
-640 KLHHESYSNPS
+640 LENYINQS
-651 SRRDTDEESQLPEPP
+651 SRAAGVDEESQILEPIN
-666 KRTRTSSAPAPTDVS
+666 RTASASLDVS
-681 HMFKDIARRST
+681 HVLKDIARRST
-692 VFPNEN
+692 RFPNEEE
-698 FFAKG
+698 AD
-703 VNQSSARP
+703 SSYHLITRKAARP
-711 LTDNHGGSND
+711 FTESNGDSND
-721 DDEEIVIN
+721 DDDI
-729 DDMDACSD
+729 DACS
-737 GELHQSSKDRKRV
+737 GEELKATWDRKRV
-750 TRRRRLQTEN
+750 PTQHMQPTPL
-760 SVAFRPPEDDLES
+760 AEDLKS
-773 RLTGRF
+773 RLTGHF
-779 PSSIFDVS
+779 NPKVVDVS
-787 KVNPLILNSSRSV
+787 KVNPLILNSLKNKNMEARSIEDNTNTAAV
-800 APRKSLNDTSF
+800 NSLN
-811 AVANSLHA
+811 A
-819 RLNHQ
+819 RLSQQ
-824 GLEDVILD
+824 GKMME
-832 DEMGVRKI
+832 KI
-840 ILSVKSDRT
+840 IAKIDTLSKKSAAER